1 MAGYKAVG
9 LVSGGLDSTLALRL
23 ILEQGF
29 EITVVNFSTPFLADT
44 RGYSQLEQMCKQLGV
59 ELRRVTAGR
68 DYIEMIK
75 APQHGYGKEFNPCV
89 DCRIFFLRLAKQI
102 MEELGAEFIFTGE
115 VLGQRPMSQRRDTM
129 RIVERDSGL
138 DGRLLRPLCAKL
150 MKPTIP
156 EQEGIVD
163 REKLLAISGR
173 SRKEQMRLAQQWG
186 ITDYPSPAG
195 GCLLTDTQFARR
207 LKDLFEHHQ
216 DSARD
221 IELLRLGRHFRLNP
235 QTKFVCGRNA
245 EENEELAQLASDEDL
260 KLGVKGGRSTL
271 VVVIGSP
278 EPSSVQTAARI
289 CARYSHQRELPQVEV
304 EFWKTDRN
312 TANTIVVQPMSD
324 QELEQIRI

>member
-9 LVSGGLDSTLALRL
+9 LVSGGLDSILALRL
-23 ILEQGF
+23 VLEQGF
-29 EITVVNFSTPFLADT
+29 EVTAVNFTTPFLAD
-44 RGYSQLEQMCKQLGV
+44 RGGYSHLERICKQVGV
-59 ELRRVTAGR
+59 KLRRVTPGR

-75 APQHGYGKEFNPCV
+75 APRHGYGKSLNPCV

-115 VLGQRPMSQRRDTM
+115 VLGQRPMTQRRDTM
-129 RIVERDSGL
+129 RIVERESGL

-156 EQEGIVD
+156 EHEKIVD

-173 SRKEQMRLAQQWG
+173 SRKEQMRLAQRWG

-195 GCLLTDTQFARR
+195 GCLLTDSQFAGR
-207 LKDLFEHHQ
+207 LKDLFKHHQ
-216 DSARD
+216 DSAEQ

-235 QTKFVCGRNA
+235 QTKLICGRNA
-245 EENEELAQLASDEDL
+245 EENEKLAQLASDVDL

-271 VVVIGSP
+271 AVLFGWP
-278 EPSSVQTAARI
+278 EPSSIQTAARI
-289 CARYSHQRELPQVEV
+289 CARYSHQRELPKVEV
-304 EFWKTDRN
+304 EIWKTDRN
-312 TANTIVVQPMSD
+312 TANTIAVQPVSD